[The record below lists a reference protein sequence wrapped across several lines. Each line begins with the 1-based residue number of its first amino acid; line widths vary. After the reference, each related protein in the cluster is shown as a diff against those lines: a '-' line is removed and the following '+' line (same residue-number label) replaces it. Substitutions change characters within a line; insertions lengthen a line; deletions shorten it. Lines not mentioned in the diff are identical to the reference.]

1 VAKLLSP
8 ELGIDVP
15 ALEEISRRRPYGM
28 QQITDEVVTYQQKVA
43 DTFLDLKLLP
53 KPIKISE
60 VAQVT
65 KQ

>member
-1 VAKLLSP
+1 
-8 ELGIDVP
+8 
-15 ALEEISRRRPYGM
+15 
-28 QQITDEVVTYQQKVA
+28 VVTYQQKIA
-43 DTFLDLKLLP
+43 DTFWDLKLLP